1 MIGAPNTTSAEVL
14 PPRHESGAR
23 HSLEVKDLRKTYRG
37 RAVVDGV
44 SLGLASGE
52 IGGPPRAERGRQ
64 DDDFLHGRGAGPAG
78 PGFHPVRRAGHHRP
92 ADVPPGPH
100 GDRLSSPGAVDLP
113 EDGRRGRTS
122 SPSWRCFPLSPEGR
136 RARLADL
143 LEDLGIAHLARHR
156 AYALS
161 GGERR
166 RVEIARA
173 LALSPEFILLDEPF
187 AGIDPITVSEI
198 QKIVARLK
206 SRGSACSSR
215 TTTWPR
221 RSRSPT
227 GPTSSTRED
236 PQGRDPGGDR
246 GERPG
251 EGCILGRGFFFLS
264 GRIGIMDYGLG
275 GRGVDGCFI
284 IHVP

>member
-52 IGGPPRAERGRQ
+52 IVGLLGPN
-64 DDDFLHGRGAGPAG
+64 GAGKTTTFYMVVGLARPDQG
-78 PGFHPVRRAGHHRP
+78 SILYDGRDITVLPMYRRARMGIGYLPQEPSVFRKM
-92 ADVPPGPH
+92 
-100 GDRLSSPGAVDLP
+100 AVEENILAVL
-113 EDGRRGRTS
+113 EML
-122 SPSWRCFPLSPEGR
+122 PLSPEGR

-206 SRGSACSSR
+206 SRGIGVFITDHNVAATLKITDRAYIINEGKILKEGTPAEIAASAQVR
-215 TTTWPR
+215 AAYL
-221 RSRSPT
+221 
-227 GPTSSTRED
+227 GED
-236 PQGRDPGGDR
+236 
-246 GERPG
+246 
-251 EGCILGRGFFFLS
+251 FSF
-264 GRIGIMDYGLG
+264 
-275 GRGVDGCFI
+275 
-284 IHVP
+284 